1 MYEIINISGYLSV
14 AGLYPGESK
23 RVKTLDSSLKQLY
36 KNKLVFINEI
46 VKKDNKSNKSQ
57 KENIKII
64 KKDEE

>member
-23 RVKTLDSSLKQLY
+23 RVKTLDSNLKQLY
-36 KNKLVFINEI
+36 KNKLIFINEI
-46 VKKDNKSNKSQ
+46 VKKDDKSQ

>member
-36 KNKLVFINEI
+36 KNKLVFINKI
-46 VKKDNKSNKSQ
+46 VKKDDKSQ

>member
-36 KNKLVFINEI
+36 KNKLIFINEI
-46 VKKDNKSNKSQ
+46 VKKDDKSQ

>member
-1 MYEIINISGYLSV
+1 MYEITNISGYLSI

-36 KNKLVFINEI
+36 KNKLIFINEI
-46 VKKDNKSNKSQ
+46 VKKDDKSQ